1 MLSVAINGS
10 SGFIASNL
18 IKYLVNKSEVNIF
31 AYTRQKKL
39 QEYRS
44 IKYKFCEIE
53 NAKNLSSLDYI
64 IYCSYNFN
72 SLKNYNCNKL
82 KILLEKTKYLKVRV
96 IYISSC
102 SASDKSKSKYSKDK
116 IRCEN
121 MIKFYNQ
128 TVIRIPTIIL
138 KKNNNI
144 FMGGQGKALNNLII
158 FMNLFKF
165 FPLIGNGNFI
175 HNYCMIEDFNNIIYL
190 ILHKKI
196 NEKFLIIKNTN
207 EIEFKNLMSII
218 LTIKKINL
226 KLIPVPIIFLKI
238 ILFPTKFVKSNRIS
252 SYDSL
257 IDLISDN
264 NTMSDKK
271 YFLKN
276 FKYTNITS

>member
-1 MLSVAINGS
+1 MLNIAINGS

-18 IKYLVNKSEVNIF
+18 IKYLVNKSEINVF

-53 NAKNLSSLDYI
+53 NAENLSNLDYI

-82 KILLEKTKYLKVRV
+82 KILLEKTIYLKVRV

-102 SASDKSKSKYSKDK
+102 SASYISKSKYSKDK
-116 IRCEN
+116 VRCEN

-128 TVIRIPTIIL
+128 TIIRVPTIIH
-138 KKNNNI
+138 KKNNNVFI
-144 FMGGQGKALNNLII
+144 GGQGKALNNLII

-165 FPLIGNGNFI
+165 FPLIGNGNFV

-190 ILHKKI
+190 ILDKKI

-207 EIEFKNLMSII
+207 EIKFKNLISII
-218 LTIKKINL
+218 LTIKKLNL
-226 KLIPVPIIFLKI
+226 RLIPVPIIFLKI
-238 ILFPTKFVKSNRIS
+238 ILFPTRFIKSNRIS

-257 IDLISDN
+257 IDVISDN
-264 NTMSDKK
+264 NTISDKK

-276 FKYTNITS
+276 FEYTNFTS